1 MIIIPQVQL
10 GAGRHWQYIEPPE
23 NIVKGLHLNF
33 VTQPLCLIGLCLTK
47 VSVGLFLLRITPSKR
62 FQYFIWGCIVF
73 TVLSSTGNLRKFDVR
88 SGPSFKLTD
97 TVTSHGHASVQAPC
111 FYLRCVS
118 DKLIVNLDVSAILEL
133 KNAANFRWAA
143 VLTDLTFAL
152 LPVPMLWQVQLNWK
166 VKTAVAGV
174 LSLGIL

>member
-1 MIIIPQVQL
+1 MYKTDYVPAIQSVIFTEMMIIIPQVHL

-111 FYLRCVS
+111 FYLGCFRSRRQVYPSCPPEIRS
-118 DKLIVNLDVSAILEL
+118 IL
-133 KNAANFRWAA
+133 
-143 VLTDLTFAL
+143 
-152 LPVPMLWQVQLNWK
+152 QL
-166 VKTAVAGV
+166 
-174 LSLGIL
+174 